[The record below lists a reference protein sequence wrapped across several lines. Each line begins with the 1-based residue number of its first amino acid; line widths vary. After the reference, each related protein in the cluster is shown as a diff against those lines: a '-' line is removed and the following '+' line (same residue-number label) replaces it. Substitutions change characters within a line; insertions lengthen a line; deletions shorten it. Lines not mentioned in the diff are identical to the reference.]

1 MAYKCKSSK
10 KKTATKKTI
19 KKSKV
24 AVKKKK

>member
-10 KKTATKKTI
+10 KKTATKKNI
-19 KKSKV
+19 KKVKV